1 MTRFRRSSR
10 LASLLAGL
18 ATTVLASTAFAQG
31 ATITGTVKSA
41 QGQNLQAANIRIA
54 DLNVSVGTGEDGV
67 YRITLV
73 PDRVRGQTVN
83 MVVRAIGF
91 KPQTKQITITAGAQD
106 HDFTL
111 EVDGQTNPDAAWY
124 YPEPKDAAQEIT
136 GRVAFWKGVEV
147 R

>member
-41 QGQNLQAANIRIA
+41 QGQTLQAVNIRIA

-67 YRITLV
+67 YRIVLV
-73 PDRVRGQTVN
+73 PR
-83 MVVRAIGF
+83 
-91 KPQTKQITITAGAQD
+91 
-106 HDFTL
+106 L
-111 EVDGQTNPDAAWY
+111 W
-124 YPEPKDAAQEIT
+124 
-136 GRVAFWKGVEV
+136 
-147 R
+147 